1 MTLLKFV
8 QAVNSSCRQA
18 QRCGRALSTKRILSH
33 SAPTVTIAFDQRI
46 CFSHESHMCNT
57 PRFFSTEEVQTEED
71 DNLVSALDGFLEKD
85 NYVSGITMIKMEIQ
99 RWYH

>member
-1 MTLLKFV
+1 
-8 QAVNSSCRQA
+8 
-18 QRCGRALSTKRILSH
+18 
-33 SAPTVTIAFDQRI
+33 
-46 CFSHESHMCNT
+46 MCNT